1 MRQLNKLETWVFLT
15 GGILMAIGVGCC
27 VFLWHPRV
35 FSWVY
40 LIGALMF
47 VAMQARQRYDGSNST
62 IKRLRKIMLASGVF
76 FIVAGLDLVET
87 NYRIITKS
95 MSYISYLAYIYNKW
109 VMFLLAGA
117 ILQLYSTHR
126 ISNELQKE

>member
-1 MRQLNKLETWVFLT
+1 MRQLDKWESLTFLA
-15 GGILMAIGVGCC
+15 GGVLMAIGVGCC

-40 LIGALMF
+40 LAGALMF
-47 VAMQARQRYDGSNST
+47 FAMQVRQRYEGNNPT
-62 IKRLRKIMLASGVF
+62 VRRLRKIMLASGVF
-76 FIVAGLDLVET
+76 FILAGLDLVET
-87 NYRIITKS
+87 NYHFLARYMTYS
-95 MSYISYLAYIYNKW
+95 NYLAYVYNKW

-117 ILQLYSTHR
+117 ILQLYSIHR